1 MRKFPAQRKAC
12 ACAVLAAGLVIV
24 AVTASSGA
32 LMTRA
37 LADAAIGR
45 TTPGV
50 TGLSISISDGRR
62 AVRPGD
68 RLTYVVRVSN
78 GGSQDEPHLKVTQ
91 TLPDGLRFISAS
103 GRGRQLAGQVSWQA
117 ALPAG
122 STDTFTVEGI
132 VTPTPPRL
140 LRLATVACA
149 EAAGGRRIMI
159 CAAHLDRLPAAAG
172 LSSDASARSA
182 GPRGGRSGIPPLYYA
197 FFVLAVLAV
206 LAACSL
212 WMGARRTRGR
222 PGPRRST

>member
-12 ACAVLAAGLVIV
+12 ACAVLPAGLVIV

-62 AVRPGD
+62 AVRPG
-68 RLTYVVRVSN
+68 
-78 GGSQDEPHLKVTQ
+78 
-91 TLPDGLRFISAS
+91 DGLRFISAS

-222 PGPRRST
+222 PG